1 MDIEKE
7 ARTRTLIELEY
18 KKPNVS
24 EWLLGVFF
32 VDGMLN
38 LPILSL
44 ANCAT
49 QENMF
54 LATGVSIFFA
64 LCVYKYQ
71 SNRAKRW
78 DEEYKKIHE
87 KLSEYPD
94 QAV

>member
-44 ANCAT
+44 A
-49 QENMF
+49 
-54 LATGVSIFFA
+54 
-64 LCVYKYQ
+64 
-71 SNRAKRW
+71 
-78 DEEYKKIHE
+78 

>member
-38 LPILSL
+38 
-44 ANCAT
+44 
-49 QENMF
+49 
-54 LATGVSIFFA
+54 
-64 LCVYKYQ
+64 
-71 SNRAKRW
+71 
-78 DEEYKKIHE
+78 E